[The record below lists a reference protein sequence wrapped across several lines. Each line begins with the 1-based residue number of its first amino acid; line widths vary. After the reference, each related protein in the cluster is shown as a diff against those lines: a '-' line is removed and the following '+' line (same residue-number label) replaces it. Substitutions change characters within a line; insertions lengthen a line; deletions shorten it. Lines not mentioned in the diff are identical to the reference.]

1 MSMKINRIF
10 VLGLC
15 LMAMSMGLAIENL
28 PKIEIEGKT
37 YYYYDVKKDDS
48 LYGIAKQFG
57 WDMQTIVA
65 ANPNSSTNLK
75 KGQRIYYPIAD
86 QMQSEKTVTKEQSL
100 DEVSHKVKHGET
112 VYSISMMYGL
122 KPEDI
127 YELNPSS
134 RYGIKAGEQLV
145 VQKAVTISND
155 SDDVSNVYYTVQSED
170 SLLGV
175 AESYDTS
182 VEDILRLNPGLS
194 ENSFNEGDIVKL
206 QPNSDKNE
214 TEVRNIEKRQ
224 VEHFE
229 PYQINKGDT
238 WTSISQQFNITTE
251 ELKEANDGIV
261 ELKKGRYLSIPV
273 YEIVVSEEKYVVEDP
288 REQTIEGRQ
297 ELYDE
302 IHNVVEL
309 EEQNQSVDLGVV
321 LTVADN
327 KNREAEFLRGLLIAV
342 DDLKE
347 KDYKIN
353 LHVYDATSTET
364 PIDSILNQAEVGEFD
379 MLITTYEKNF
389 PKNVADFG
397 QDKDID
403 IINVFDVK
411 CNLFNTHSNFVQL
424 LPPTSY
430 FNDAVFNYVKENKAD
445 CKYVFVGK
453 SNPKDTDALDNMI
466 KEYLKI
472 NDIDY
477 VEVEHIEQLEA
488 LKFVDDTEY
497 LICPQLTKKS
507 DIDMFLSM
515 MSNIYETNDRLKFSV
530 LARPNWIVYADQ
542 FKDKY
547 NLFNTYIPSRF
558 YFEPTDY
565 NAEEFIKKFA
575 EKYGEQ
581 PVNSNPNYAA
591 LGYDVVRFFIES
603 ENYNNGDSNNG
614 FINYNALQTDFHL
627 SRMSNWSG
635 FLNQCVYLINYTPS
649 ETVEKITLN

>member
-1 MSMKINRIF
+1 MKINRIF

-57 WDMQTIVA
+57 WDMQTIIA

-309 EEQNQSVDLGVV
+309 DKQNQSVDLGVV

-364 PIDSILNQAEVGEFD
+364 PIDSILNKTEVGEFD

-488 LKFVDDTEY
+488 LKFVDDIEY

>member
-1 MSMKINRIF
+1 MKINRIF

-112 VYSISMMYGL
+112 VYSISMIYGL

-347 KDYKIN
+347 KDYEIN

-364 PIDSILNQAEVGEFD
+364 PIDSILNKAEEGEFD

-397 QDKDID
+397 QDKNID

-488 LKFVDDTEY
+488 LKFVDDIEY

>member
-1 MSMKINRIF
+1 MKINRIF

-57 WDMQTIVA
+57 WDMQTIIA

-364 PIDSILNQAEVGEFD
+364 PIDSILNKVEVGEFD

-397 QDKDID
+397 QDKNID

>member
-57 WDMQTIVA
+57 WDMQTIIA

-302 IHNVVEL
+302 IHNIVEL
-309 EEQNQSVDLGVV
+309 DKQNQSVDLGVV

-353 LHVYDATSTET
+353 LHLYDATSTET
-364 PIDSILNQAEVGEFD
+364 PIDSILNKTEVGEFD

-430 FNDAVFNYVKENKAD
+430 FNDAVFNYVKENKVD

-649 ETVEKITLN
+649 EIVEKITLN

>member
-1 MSMKINRIF
+1 MKINRIF

-15 LMAMSMGLAIENL
+15 LMAMGMGLAIENL
-28 PKIEIEGKT
+28 PKIEIDGKT

-48 LYGIAKQFG
+48 LYGIAKRLG
-57 WDMQTIVA
+57 WDMQVIIA
-65 ANPNSSTNLK
+65 ANPNSSANLK
-75 KGQRIYYPIAD
+75 KGQRIYYPIER
-86 QMQSEKTVTKEQSL
+86 QTQSKKTMAKEQSL
-100 DEVSHKVKHGET
+100 SEVYHNVKQGET

-145 VQKAVTISND
+145 VQKAVIINKE
-155 SDDVSNVYYTVQSED
+155 SDEMSNVYYTVKSED

-175 AESYDTS
+175 AENYDTS
-182 VEDILRLNPGLS
+182 VEGIFRLNPGLS
-194 ENSFNEGDIVKL
+194 ESGFSEGEIVKL
-206 QPNSDKNE
+206 QPNSDKKE

-229 PYQINKGDT
+229 PYKIGKGDT
-238 WTSISQQFNITTE
+238 WVSISQQFNITTE

-261 ELKKGRYLSIPV
+261 ELKKGRYLSIPI
-273 YEIVVSEEKYVVEDP
+273 YETVVSEEKYVVEDP
-288 REQTIEGRQ
+288 REQTIEGRK

-302 IHNVVEL
+302 IHNLTEL
-309 EEQNQSVDLGVV
+309 DEQNQSVDLGIV

-327 KNREAEFLRGLLIAV
+327 KNREAEFLRGLLIAI
-342 DDLKE
+342 DDLKD

-353 LHVYDATSTET
+353 LHVYDATSKET
-364 PIDSILNQAEVGEFD
+364 PIDSIFNKAKDGNFD

-397 QDKDID
+397 QDKDIN

-430 FNDAVFNYVKENKAD
+430 FNDAIFNYVIEQMANSKFVFIGKNKVNDA
-445 CKYVFVGK
+445 
-453 SNPKDTDALDNMI
+453 DALDNMI

-472 NDIDY
+472 NNIDY
-477 VEVEHIEQLEA
+477 VEIEHIEQLDA
-488 LKFVDDTEY
+488 VKFSDDKEY
-497 LICPQLTKKS
+497 LLCPQFTKKS
-507 DIDMFLSM
+507 DIDLFLTM
-515 MSNIYETNDRLKFSV
+515 MLNISEANDSLKFSV

-547 NLFNTYIPSRF
+547 SLFNTYIPSRF
-558 YFEPTDY
+558 YFEPTNY
-565 NAEEFIKKFA
+565 CVEAFIKKFE

-591 LGYDVVRFFIES
+591 LGYDVVRFFVES
-603 ENYNNGDSNNG
+603 ENYNNGDYNKG
-614 FINYNALQTDFHL
+614 FINYDALQTDFHL

-649 ETVEKITLN
+649 GTIEKITLN

>member
-57 WDMQTIVA
+57 WDMQTIIA
-65 ANPNSSTNLK
+65 ANPNSTTNLK

-364 PIDSILNQAEVGEFD
+364 PIDSILNKTEVGEFD

-472 NDIDY
+472 NNIDY

-649 ETVEKITLN
+649 EIVEKITLN

>member
-57 WDMQTIVA
+57 WDMQTIIA

-251 ELKEANDGIV
+251 ELKEANGGIV

-364 PIDSILNQAEVGEFD
+364 PIDSILNKTEVGEFD

-472 NDIDY
+472 NNIDY

-649 ETVEKITLN
+649 EIVEKITLN

>member
-57 WDMQTIVA
+57 WDMQTIIA

-100 DEVSHKVKHGET
+100 GEVSHKVKHGET

-364 PIDSILNQAEVGEFD
+364 PIDSILNKAEVGEFD

-397 QDKDID
+397 QDKNID

-558 YFEPTDY
+558 YFEQADY
-565 NAEEFIKKFA
+565 QAEVFIKKFA

>member
-57 WDMQTIVA
+57 WDMQTIIA

-86 QMQSEKTVTKEQSL
+86 QMQLEKTVTKEQSL
-100 DEVSHKVKHGET
+100 DEVCHNVKHGET

-155 SDDVSNVYYTVQSED
+155 PDDTSNVYYRVQSED

-182 VEDILRLNPGLS
+182 VGDILRLNPGLS
-194 ENSFNEGDIVKL
+194 ESSFSEGEIVKL
-206 QPNSDKNE
+206 HPNSDKNE
-214 TEVRNIEKRQ
+214 TEIRNTEKRQ

-273 YEIVVSEEKYVVEDP
+273 YETVVSEEKYVVEDP

-309 EEQNQSVDLGVV
+309 EEQNQSVDLGIV
-321 LTVADN
+321 LRVADN

-353 LHVYDATSTET
+353 LHIYDATSNET
-364 PIDSILNQAEVGEFD
+364 PIDSILNKTEVGDFD

-397 QDKDID
+397 QEKDIN

-411 CNLFNTHSNFVQL
+411 CDLFNTHSNFVQL

-430 FNDAVFNYVKENKAD
+430 FNDAVFNYVKENKGD

-565 NAEEFIKKFA
+565 QAEEFIKKFA

>member
-57 WDMQTIVA
+57 WDMQTIIA

-175 AESYDTS
+175 ADSYDTS

-364 PIDSILNQAEVGEFD
+364 PIDSILNKAEVGEFD

-542 FKDKY
+542 FKEKY

-558 YFEPTDY
+558 YFEPADY
-565 NAEEFIKKFA
+565 QAEEFIKKFA

>member
-1 MSMKINRIF
+1 
-10 VLGLC
+10 
-15 LMAMSMGLAIENL
+15 MAMSMGLAIENL

-57 WDMQTIVA
+57 WDMQTIIA

-251 ELKEANDGIV
+251 ELKEANGGIV

-364 PIDSILNQAEVGEFD
+364 PIDSILNKTEVGEFD

-472 NDIDY
+472 NNIDY

-649 ETVEKITLN
+649 EIVEKITLN

>member
-1 MSMKINRIF
+1 
-10 VLGLC
+10 
-15 LMAMSMGLAIENL
+15 MAMGMGLAIENL

-48 LYGIAKQFG
+48 IYGIAKQFG
-57 WDMQTIVA
+57 WDMQTIIA
-65 ANPNSSTNLK
+65 ANPNSTTNLK
-75 KGQRIYYPIAD
+75 KGQRIYYPISD
-86 QMQSEKTVTKEQSL
+86 QIQSVETIAKEQSL
-100 DEVSHKVKHGET
+100 DEVCHNVKHGET

-155 SDDVSNVYYTVQSED
+155 SDDASNVYYRVQSED

-182 VEDILRLNPGLS
+182 VGDILRLNPGLS
-194 ENSFNEGDIVKL
+194 ESSFSEGEIVKL
-206 QPNSDKNE
+206 HPNSDKNE
-214 TEVRNIEKRQ
+214 TEIRNTEKRQ

-273 YEIVVSEEKYVVEDP
+273 YETVVSEEKYVVEDP

-302 IHNVVEL
+302 IHNVAEL
-309 EEQNQSVDLGVV
+309 DEQDKSVDLGIV
-321 LTVADN
+321 LRVADN

-353 LHVYDATSTET
+353 LHIYDATSNET
-364 PIDSILNQAEVGEFD
+364 PIDSILNKTEVGDFD

-397 QDKDID
+397 QEKDIN

-411 CNLFNTHSNFVQL
+411 CDLFNTHSNFVQL

-430 FNDAVFNYVKENKAD
+430 FNDAVFNYVKENKGD

-453 SNPKDTDALDNMI
+453 SNPMDADALDNMI

-472 NDIDY
+472 SDIKY
-477 VEVEHIEQLEA
+477 IEVENIEQLDAVE
-488 LKFVDDTEY
+488 FVEDTEY

-507 DIDMFLSM
+507 DIDLFLST
-515 MSNIYETNDRLKFSV
+515 MSNIYETNDKLNFSV
-530 LARPNWIVYADQ
+530 LARPNWIVYVNQ

-558 YFEPTDY
+558 YFEPTD
-565 NAEEFIKKFA
+565 NQADAFIHKFA

-581 PVNSNPNYAA
+581 PINSNPNYAA

-603 ENYNNGDSNNG
+603 ENYNNGDYNNG

-635 FLNQCVYLINYTPS
+635 FVNQCVYLINYTPS
-649 ETVEKITLN
+649 GIVEKITLN